1 MPYQNASIAV
11 VASGLMVM
19 LFGHRA
25 LGRLITVCIP
35 DCLKVGVAI
44 GIGLFTSMAGSTDV
58 NLVVNGEYT
67 LLQMGFVSPEVLITF
82 SGVIIITVALHYK
95 FKAAFC

>member
-1 MPYQNASIAV
+1 
-11 VASGLMVM
+11 
-19 LFGHRA
+19 
-25 LGRLITVCIP
+25 
-35 DCLKVGVAI
+35 
-44 GIGLFTSMAGSTDV
+44 MAGSTDV

-95 FKAAFC
+95 FKAAFCYALIFCTIVWWGYDDAWPSSIEFVM